1 VDDDPEELAG
11 LLPALADKIQL
22 RLKARQDLRGLLGA
36 GGGNASSTMLALT
49 PISSRTSIISR
60 RVKPR

>member
-11 LLPALADKIQL
+11 LLPAHAE
-22 RLKARQDLRGLLGA
+22 
-36 GGGNASSTMLALT
+36 GNASSTMLALT